1 MPFQGGIWHEVL
13 AFFSFFFLQLLA
25 STAFHF
31 DLVLCFDLF

>member
-13 AFFSFFFLQLLA
+13 AFFSFFLLLLA